1 MAHRFMITYDFKQLG
16 AQSAFRK
23 LTIMKPSPVQRR
35 PRFSPQFCLLQS
47 VWLFLALALSSYA
60 KDAPLS
66 AIVLFNAPGGPAY
79 VQVTGV
85 TLNGKTELRVCDGV
99 ATLDK
104 HSYDGLPRVPV
115 KLASVLER
123 TADGTLMLTMDG
135 IKPICVLPNGIK
147 FDKTPELTP
156 AQAADQTVLFGI
168 IAQSS
173 AQAADIPALKPG
185 IQINFVAAP
194 DTELAE
200 YLRAQRA
207 QSAALWQDYLKR
219 YPASVHSNQARHGL
233 AAMLVQSAEST
244 IAEYSRTA
252 SGEAPRLG
260 LLRQAR
266 AYTSQAEA
274 LNGNHAADKVRQELH
289 AQLDLLLEKNRR
301 QLQSFT
307 KAVAA
312 HVSGY
317 AHLVTAQKRNEQILE
332 VEPDY
337 APSVALHNEISSE
350 ENKLDTILHNADSQM
365 LAKLYD
371 QALNT
376 VEAYRGMAAEL
387 PQIANIIET
396 AYRFHFSRAQQL
408 SAQGS
413 WEQAAEE
420 FSAAIKIRPDIQET
434 AAALKNAEAQA
445 ANAVNRRVVEQ
456 ALADSRNYAQ
466 KNDFIAAYD
475 TLANLPEP
483 QRVLVTDQLD
493 ALKKDY
499 APAAARRAQKLQE
512 VHLPIR
518 GRADEEAMRQAYE
531 LLQRSGAI
539 SNDPA
544 VRLKVDLLSDKI
556 GAYYLDQARRYLQK
570 PMASGVGLGWLYLR
584 EAQRYEPSLDAVKDE
599 MARYQGAYQLRGR
612 LSVGVVVRDQSS
624 RREGQGFA
632 DQLGDAIANGLES
645 SGQPVKVVRRY
656 SDDPNAVQPDFVLVS
671 EILQHRMVKNT
682 NLETLPSKY
691 RAGTREVKSEAW
703 LSANQAYSQA
713 QQDLSQAQRAVT
725 DAQQRHNKKDL
736 ASATDGLTVA
746 QQKADDLRKQLDALN
761 PTRPEAVLEPYNY
774 TKKTIDMT
782 SVVEL
787 AFRLT
792 DTSGNVIDTM
802 PSIQREDHKTY
813 VVLENVKPEDTEGVK
828 SLNTPPDDVQFVSDL
843 ELQARDALVK
853 AIGEKAAH
861 LPEKILQQARQRSQ
875 QQDIDGAAAEYIV
888 FLNSTPDNGSPER
901 AEAAV
906 FLREHYNLGVAT
918 SASPT
923 KQAQAR
929 PTNP

>member
-1 MAHRFMITYDFKQLG
+1 
-16 AQSAFRK
+16 
-23 LTIMKPSPVQRR
+23 MKPSPVQHLPRR
-35 PRFSPQFCLLQS
+35 SRHFYSLQFVCLL
-47 VWLFLALALSSYA
+47 LTLALSSYA

-104 HSYDGLPRVPV
+104 RSYDVLPRVQIR
-115 KLASVLER
+115 LASVLER
-123 TADGTLMLTMDG
+123 TADGTLMLRMDG
-135 IKPICVLPNGIK
+135 VKPICVLPNGVK

-156 AQAADQTVLFGI
+156 AQAAEQAVIFGMM
-168 IAQSS
+168 AQSS
-173 AQAADIPALKPG
+173 AQVADIPPLKAG
-185 IQINFVAAP
+185 IQIVFVAAP

-200 YLRAQRA
+200 FLRAQRA
-207 QSAALWQDYLKR
+207 QSVALWQDYLKR
-219 YPASVHSNQARHGL
+219 YPASAHSVQARQGL
-233 AAMLVQSAEST
+233 AAMLLQSAEST
-244 IAEYSRTA
+244 IAEYSRT
-252 SGEAPRLG
+252 SHSDTPRLVLLKQARIYASEADALTG
-260 LLRQAR
+260 SHTAGDRLRQAI
-266 AYTSQAEA
+266 
-274 LNGNHAADKVRQELH
+274 N
-289 AQLDLLLEKNRR
+289 AQLDVLLEKNRR
-301 QLQSFT
+301 QLQAFT
-307 KAVAA
+307 KALAEHA
-312 HVSGY
+312 PGY
-317 AHLVTAQKRNEQILE
+317 AHLMAAEKRNEQILE

-337 APSVALHNEISSE
+337 PPAIALHNEISSE
-350 ENKLDTILHNADSQM
+350 ENKLDAILHNADSQM

-371 QALNT
+371 EALST
-376 VEAYRGMAAEL
+376 VEAYRGMAGEL
-387 PQIANIIET
+387 PQVADIIET

-408 SAQGS
+408 SARGS
-413 WEQAAEE
+413 WEQAANE
-420 FSAAIKIRPDIQET
+420 FRAAIKVRPDIQET
-434 AAALKNAEAQA
+434 AVALQNAEAQA
-445 ANAVNRRVVEQ
+445 ANAFNRRVVEQ

-475 TLANLPEP
+475 VLGNLPEQ
-483 QRVLVTDQLD
+483 QRVLVADQLD

-499 APAAARRAQKLQE
+499 APAAARRAMKLQE

-531 LLQRSGAI
+531 LLQRSGSI

-544 VRLKVDLLSDKI
+544 VKLKLDLLSDKI

-584 EAQRYEPSLDAVKDE
+584 EAQRYEPNLDAVKDE

-645 SGQPVKVVRRY
+645 SSQPVKVIRRY
-656 SDDPNAVQPDFVLVS
+656 SEDANAVQPDFVLVS

-691 RAGTREVKSEAW
+691 RAATREVKSEAW
-703 LSANQAYSQA
+703 LTANQAYTQA
-713 QQDLSQAQRAVT
+713 QLDLTQAQRAVA
-725 DAQQRHNKKDL
+725 DAQQRHNKKEV
-736 ASATDGLTVA
+736 ATATDSLAAA

-774 TKKTIDMT
+774 TRKTIDVT
-782 SVVEL
+782 AVVEL

-792 DTSGNVIDTM
+792 NTSGTLIDST

-813 VVLENVKPEDTEGVK
+813 VVLENVKPEDTEGIK
-828 SLNTPPDDVQFVSDL
+828 AMNTPPDEVQFVTDL

-853 AIGEKAAH
+853 AISEKAAH
-861 LPEKILQQARQRSQ
+861 MPEKLLQQARQRSQ

-906 FLREHYNLGVAT
+906 FLRDHYNLAVAT
-918 SASPT
+918 SVSPT

-929 PTNP
+929 

>member
-1 MAHRFMITYDFKQLG
+1 VARRPVITYDFKQL
-16 AQSAFRK
+16 AVYSLVRK
-23 LTIMKPSPVQRR
+23 SMIMKLSPVQLK
-35 PRFSPQFCLLQS
+35 PRLSGHFCLLS
-47 VWLFLALALSSYA
+47 FVCLLLLALAHTSSA

-66 AIVLFNAPGGPAY
+66 AIVLFNTPSGPAY
-79 VQVTGV
+79 TQVTGV
-85 TLNGKTELRVCDGV
+85 TLNGKTELRVCDGM

-104 HSYDGLPRVPV
+104 RSYDVLPRVQI
-115 KLASVLER
+115 KLPSVLER
-123 TADGTLMLTMDG
+123 TADATLTLRMDG
-135 IKPICVLPNGIK
+135 AKPICVLPNGIK

-156 AQAADQTVLFGI
+156 AQAADQAVIFGMM
-168 IAQSS
+168 AQSS
-173 AQAADIPALKPG
+173 PQAADIPALKPG
-185 IQINFVAAP
+185 TQIFFVATP
-194 DTELAE
+194 DTELSE
-200 YLRAQRA
+200 YLRAERS
-207 QSAALWQDYLKR
+207 QSVALWQDYLKR
-219 YPASVHSNQARHGL
+219 YPVSAHSAPARQAL
-233 AAMLVQSAEST
+233 AGILLEATQSKIT
-244 IAEYSRTA
+244 EYSRTA
-252 SGEAPRLG
+252 PDETPRLG
-260 LLRQAR
+260 LLKQAR
-266 AYTSQAEA
+266 AYVFQAEA
-274 LNGNHAADKVRQELH
+274 LSGNHAAADKVRQELH
-289 AQLDLLLEKNRR
+289 AQLDLLLEKDRR

-307 KAVAA
+307 KALAQRAAGYEYLVAA
-312 HVSGY
+312 K
-317 AHLVTAQKRNEQILE
+317 KRNEQILE

-337 APSVALHNEISSE
+337 PPAIALHNEISGE
-350 ENKLDTILHNADSQM
+350 ENNLDAVLHNADSQM
-365 LAKLYD
+365 LARMYD
-371 QALNT
+371 DALKT
-376 VEAYRGMAAEL
+376 VEVYRGMAAEL
-387 PQIANIIET
+387 PQIANIVET

-413 WEQAAEE
+413 WQQAAEE
-420 FSAAIKIRPDIQET
+420 FRAAIKVRPDIQET

-445 ANAVNRRVVEQ
+445 ANAFNRRVAEQ
-456 ALADSRNYAQ
+456 VLADSRNYAQ

-475 TLANLPEP
+475 VLANLPDP
-483 QRVLVTDQLD
+483 QRTLVADQLD
-493 ALKKDY
+493 VLKKDY
-499 APAAARRAQKLQE
+499 APAAARRAMKLQE

-518 GRADEEAMRQAYE
+518 GRADEEAIRQAYE

-544 VRLKVDLLSDKI
+544 VKLKVDLLSDKI

-584 EAQRYEPSLDAVKDE
+584 EAQRYEPTLDAVKDE

-645 SGQPVKVVRRY
+645 SSQPMKVIRRY
-656 SDDPNAVQPDFVLVS
+656 SEDPNAVQPDFVLVS

-703 LSANQAYSQA
+703 LTANKAFTQA
-713 QQDLSQAQRAVT
+713 QQDLGLAQRAVA
-725 DAQQRHNKKDL
+725 DAQQRHNKKDI
-736 ASATDGLTVA
+736 AAATDTLATA
-746 QQKADDLRKQLDALN
+746 QQKADDLRKQLDAIN

-774 TKKTIDMT
+774 IRTTIDLT
-782 SVVEL
+782 AVVEL

-792 DTSGNVIDTM
+792 DTSGSLIDST

-828 SLNTPPDDVQFVSDL
+828 AMNTPPDEVQFVTDL

-861 LPEKILQQARQRSQ
+861 LPERLLQQARQRSQ

-901 AEAAV
+901 AEAAS
-906 FLREHYNLGVAT
+906 FLRDHYNLAVAP

-929 PTNP
+929 

>member
-23 LTIMKPSPVQRR
+23 LTIMKPSPVQRQ
-35 PRFSPQFCLLQS
+35 PRFSPHFCLLQS
-47 VWLFLALALSSYA
+47 AWLLLALALTGHA

-66 AIVLFNAPGGPAY
+66 AIVLFNAPNGPAY

-99 ATLDK
+99 VTLDK
-104 HSYDGLPRVPV
+104 HSYDGLPRVPI

-135 IKPICVLPNGIK
+135 IKSICVLPNGIK

-156 AQAADQTVLFGI
+156 AQAADQAVLFGI
-168 IAQSS
+168 VAQSS
-173 AQAADIPALKPG
+173 AQSADIPALKSG
-185 IQINFVAAP
+185 IQINFVVAP

-219 YPASVHSNQARHGL
+219 YPASVHSAQSRGGL
-233 AAMLVQSAEST
+233 AAMLLQSAEST

-252 SGEAPRLG
+252 HSDAPRLG
-260 LLRQAR
+260 LLKQAR
-266 AYTSQAEA
+266 AYASEVDMVSNNHIAGDKIRQA
-274 LNGNHAADKVRQELH
+274 LNAH
-289 AQLDLLLEKNRR
+289 LDVLLEKDRR
-301 QLQSFT
+301 QLQAFT
-307 KAVAA
+307 KAVAEHA
-312 HVSGY
+312 AGY
-317 AHLVTAQKRNEQILE
+317 AHLAAAEKRNGQILE

-350 ENKLDTILHNADSQM
+350 ENKLDIILHNADSQM

-413 WEQAAEE
+413 WEQAADE
-420 FSAAIKIRPDIQET
+420 FRAAIKVRPDIQET

-445 ANAVNRRVVEQ
+445 ANALNRRVVEQ
-456 ALADSRNYAQ
+456 ALADSRSYAQ

-475 TLANLPEP
+475 ALANLPEP
-483 QRVLVTDQLD
+483 QRVLVADQLD

-632 DQLGDAIANGLES
+632 EQLGDAIANGLES
-645 SGQPVKVVRRY
+645 SGQPVKVIRRY

-725 DAQQRHNKKDL
+725 DAQQRHSKKDL
-736 ASATDGLTVA
+736 ASATEGLTVA

-774 TKKTIDMT
+774 TKKTIDVT
-782 SVVEL
+782 AVVEL
-787 AFRLT
+787 GFRLT
-792 DTSGNVIDTM
+792 DTSGNVIDTT

-828 SLNTPPDDVQFVSDL
+828 PLNTPPDDVQFVSDL

-888 FLNSTPDNGSPER
+888 FLNSTPDNGLPER
-901 AEAAV
+901 AEAAA
-906 FLREHYNLGVAT
+906 FLRDHYNLAVAA

-929 PTNP
+929 

>member
-1 MAHRFMITYDFKQLG
+1 MITYDFKQLG
-16 AQSAFRK
+16 AQLVFRK
-23 LTIMKPSPVQRR
+23 LTTMNSSPAQRR
-35 PRFSPQFCLLQS
+35 PRFSSHFCLLQS
-47 VWLFLALALSSYA
+47 AWLLLALALSSYA

-66 AIVLFNAPGGPAY
+66 AIVLFNAPNGPAY

-104 HSYDGLPRVPV
+104 HSYDGLPRVPI

-123 TADGTLMLTMDG
+123 TTDGTLMLTMDG

-156 AQAADQTVLFGI
+156 AQAAEQTVLFGI
-168 IAQSS
+168 VAQSS
-173 AQAADIPALKPG
+173 AQSADIPALKPG

-200 YLRAQRA
+200 YLRAQLA

-252 SGEAPRLG
+252 HSDTPRLG
-260 LLRQAR
+260 LLKQAR
-266 AYTSQAEA
+266 AYASEVDMLSNNHTAGDKIRQA
-274 LNGNHAADKVRQELH
+274 LNAH
-289 AQLDLLLEKNRR
+289 LDVLLEKDRR
-301 QLQSFT
+301 QLQAFT
-307 KAVAA
+307 KAVAEHA
-312 HVSGY
+312 PGY
-317 AHLVTAQKRNEQILE
+317 AHLAAAEKRNGQILE

-387 PQIANIIET
+387 PQIASIIET

-413 WEQAAEE
+413 WEQAADE
-420 FSAAIKIRPDIQET
+420 FRAAIKVRPDIQET

-445 ANAVNRRVVEQ
+445 TNAVNRRVVEQ

-475 TLANLPEP
+475 ALANLPEP
-483 QRVLVTDQLD
+483 QRVLVADQLD

-632 DQLGDAIANGLES
+632 EQLGDAIANGLES
-645 SGQPVKVVRRY
+645 SGQPVKVIRRY
-656 SDDPNAVQPDFVLVS
+656 SEDPNAVQPDVVLVS
-671 EILQHRMVKNT
+671 EILQHRIVKNT

-713 QQDLSQAQRAVT
+713 QQDLSQAQHAVT
-725 DAQQRHNKKDL
+725 DAQQRHNRKDL

-774 TKKTIDMT
+774 TKKTIDVT
-782 SVVEL
+782 AVVEL

-792 DTSGNVIDTM
+792 DTSGNVIDTT

-828 SLNTPPDDVQFVSDL
+828 PLNTPPDDVQFLSDL

-906 FLREHYNLGVAT
+906 FLRDHYNLAVAA

-929 PTNP
+929 